1 MLFSRSSYKRDP
13 KPKALPEW
21 VVSKWHSGRQGGND
35 SACNVTTG
43 VTGWGV
49 WRYREQRS
57 RVTEIRK
64 GRKTHVYF
72 ASETHCSPKWASA
85 QKQNDTQ
92 AEEAVSLTTCS
103 VPRRPSR
110 VCRDVG
116 MNWHV
121 WNGLQDGLWTKGR
134 WTQSSS
140 PGMQATLRFNLTYV
154 GRCVRTTSP
163 KSNSWFHEG
172 LASAF
177 LFSHS
182 VQTCTAH
189 TVFSRELSQ
198 GQNDHASS
206 SVYWRMFPN
215 MQKWQNLQSHSLT
228 IMLSFWLFKEFL
240 MWTIF
245 KVFTE
250 FVRTL
255 LLFLCFYL
263 FIFLTERHM
272 GSQFPDQ
279 GSNPHSLHWKTKSQ
293 LLDCQAVPVLVILDA
308 AGHTFWS

>member
-1 MLFSRSSYKRDP
+1 MTQWSSRWKQFCLQCDYWCDRMGC
-13 KPKALPEW
+13 LE
-21 VVSKWHSGRQGGND
+21 VQGAEVQGDGN
-35 SACNVTTG
+35 
-43 VTGWGV
+43 
-49 WRYREQRS
+49 Q
-57 RVTEIRK
+57 K
-64 GRKTHVYF
+64 GEKNTRTLS
-72 ASETHCSPKWASA
+72 SETHCSPKWASA

-92 AEEAVSLTTCS
+92 AEEAVSLTTCR
-103 VPRRPSR
+103 VPRWPSR

-163 KSNSWFHEG
+163 KSKSWFHEG

-255 LLFLCFYL
+255 LLFLCFYFL
-263 FIFLTERHM
+263 FFFWLRGTWDLSSLIRDRTRTPCIGRQSLNYWTARQSLYLLFLM
-272 GSQFPDQ
+272 Q
-279 GSNPHSLHWKTKSQ
+279 
-293 LLDCQAVPVLVILDA
+293 LVIHF
-308 AGHTFWS
+308 GHKP